1 MNSLLVILL
10 LPSPPTSNG
19 GLLLSNATNILFQ
32 DPIKTNEKQEGAG
45 LKRRAR
51 DELWV
56 DLCYF
61 GYSDFID
68 FGTLPPGSG

>member
-1 MNSLLVILL
+1 MVVSCSLT
-10 LPSPPTSNG
+10 PP
-19 GLLLSNATNILFQ
+19 IYCF
-32 DPIKTNEKQEGAG
+32 DPIKTNEKQEAG

-61 GYSDFID
+61 GYSNFID
-68 FGTLPPGSG
+68 FATLSTGIYKLTSN